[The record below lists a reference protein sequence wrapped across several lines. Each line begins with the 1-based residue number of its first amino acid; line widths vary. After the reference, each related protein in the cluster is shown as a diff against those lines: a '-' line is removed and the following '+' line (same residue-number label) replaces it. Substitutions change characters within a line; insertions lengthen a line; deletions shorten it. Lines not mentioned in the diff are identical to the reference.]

1 MAMEI
6 DPAREMRHRPQAG
19 SPDRAHHPR
28 RVSEAGPPPSSHH
41 PEAKLGERDRTG
53 PEHHRKADNAMA
65 DDKAKIDWK
74 MLEASD
80 AEPAQEEAVSPPS
93 PAPTPASIAAPAPGP
108 ASPASPAGKIVFHC
122 SNGHRIVVAATMGR
136 QRGKCSKCGVAVR
149 IPASSESPAT
159 PGRAAEARVGET
171 GAEAAAESPAVE
183 EAVHAS
189 GMDDRFGGVSNQQAP
204 DHDDSHA
211 VGQSAAREDMFSSL
225 VTASDSHASATEF
238 VGFSTPALQASE
250 PEPGPGGPEG
260 GSNPTAR
267 LMDRLFREMEHGG
280 IVEVHITGGSVI
292 LPEFYE
298 PRWSV
303 GSHGLFA
310 SRAADGTVTL
320 TAVAWDSIQ
329 KIVVRQ
335 VEGLPDGMF
344 E

>member
-1 MAMEI
+1 
-6 DPAREMRHRPQAG
+6 MRHRPQAG

-41 PEAKLGERDRTG
+41 PEAKLGEMDRTG
-53 PEHHRKADNAMA
+53 PEHHRKTDSAMA
-65 DDKAKIDWK
+65 DDKGKIDWK

-93 PAPTPASIAAPAPGP
+93 PAPGPAPALGPAPGP

-122 SNGHRIVVAATMGR
+122 SNGHRIVVAATMGG

-149 IPASSESPAT
+149 IPASSESPST
-159 PGRAAEARVGET
+159 PARADQARVGET

-189 GMDDRFGGVSNQQAP
+189 GMDDRVGAGSNQQAP

-211 VGQSAAREDMFSSL
+211 VGQSAARNDAREDMFSSL

-260 GSNPTAR
+260 GSNPTAL
-267 LMDRLFREMEHGG
+267 LMARLFREMEHGG
-280 IVEVHITGGSVI
+280 IVEVHISGGSVI

-329 KIVVRQ
+329 KIIVRQ
-335 VEGLPDGMF
+335 VNGLPDGMF